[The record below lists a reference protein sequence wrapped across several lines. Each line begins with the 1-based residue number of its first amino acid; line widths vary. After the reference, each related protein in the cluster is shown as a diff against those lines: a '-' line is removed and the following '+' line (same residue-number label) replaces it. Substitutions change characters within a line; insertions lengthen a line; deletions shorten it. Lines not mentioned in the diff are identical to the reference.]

1 MFLTQFLLVT
11 ALAPFQ
17 PSAIVAPPG
26 DGCCSKTALA
36 AGDTKSIVDT
46 AVAAGSFTTLA
57 KALQSAKLVEALQGK
72 GPFTV
77 FAPTDEAFAKLPK
90 GALERLLRPENA
102 HELAALLT
110 YHVVPGSVG
119 AKDVVKLA
127 NATTLNGQR
136 VDVRVVEGGVRID
149 DANVVK
155 TDIVCS
161 NGVIHV
167 VDRVLM
173 PQTANVVQLAEKAGT
188 FGTLLAALDAAGL
201 KEVLAGEGPFTVFAP
216 SDEAFAK
223 LPKGTVEGLLKVEN
237 KAQLVALL
245 KFHVVSGRVYADQAR
260 ALASATTLEGRTVA
274 LKATEH
280 GLIVGGANVTRA
292 DLEASNGV
300 IHGIDAVLM
309 PK

>member
-1 MFLTQFLLVT
+1 MLLTQLLLLT
-11 ALAPFQ
+11 ALAPTFRA
-17 PSAIVAPPG
+17 PLAVAPG
-26 DGCCSKTALA
+26 DGCASKTALA

-57 KALQSAKLVEALQGK
+57 KALQSAKLVDALQAK

-90 GALERLLRPENA
+90 GTLERLLRPENA

-110 YHVVPGSVG
+110 YHVVPGNVA

-127 NATTLNGQR
+127 SATTLNGQR

-155 TDIVCS
+155 TDITCS

-167 VDRVLM
+167 IDRVLV

-188 FGTLLAALDAAGL
+188 FGTLVAALDAAGL
-201 KEVLAGEGPFTVFAP
+201 KDVLAGEGPFTVFAP

-223 LPKGTVEGLLKVEN
+223 LPKGTVEGLLKPEN
-237 KAQLVALL
+237 KARLVALL

-280 GLIVGGANVTRA
+280 GLLVGGANVTRA

-300 IHGIDAVLM
+300 IHVIDAVLM